1 MSALAEYVLNT
12 INPGLEPGSKVT
24 WDDVVTQTPWMAKR
38 LRGMMASQEKTV
50 RCQALLIPGVSS
62 ELEIALEKM
71 YSEHILK
78 PPMGRGRLI
87 IGNPPTHGH
96 KPITSPPGLTK
107 TGRMDVLKLHLKRGA
122 QGEGWSHIES
132 KDSGPGVGC
141 PYQTPKGADLPGES
155 EQVAQ
160 PGHSP
165 LTNELLAP
173 GEELI
178 GELDYGDVEEDN
190 LGSPDPEVAQA
201 VAHIPK
207 ADVDM
212 EMQES
217 HAPSGFKPEVAKSG
231 YDVNLVRTNPTE
243 PGLAS
248 PVTAGE
254 DKMLDEEAG
263 SRTPGAGRPGTN
275 ENPGHAD
282 N

>member
-24 WDDVVTQTPWMAKR
+24 WDDVVTRTPWMAKW
-38 LRGMMASQEKTV
+38 LRGMMASQEKMV
-50 RCQALLIPGVSS
+50 RHQAQPIPGMSS

-71 YSEHILK
+71 YSEHISKL
-78 PPMGRGRLI
+78 PMGRERLI
-87 IGNPPTHGH
+87 VGNPPTHGH
-96 KPITSPPGLTK
+96 KLITSPPRLTK
-107 TGRMDVLKLHLKRGA
+107 TGRMDVFKLHLKRGA

-132 KDSGPGVGC
+132 KDSGPGVRC
-141 PYQTPKGADLPGES
+141 PYQTPKGADPPRES

-160 PGHSP
+160 PGRSP
-165 LTNELLAP
+165 LTSELLAP

-178 GELDYGDVEEDN
+178 ELDYEDVEEDN
-190 LGSPDPEVAQA
+190 PGPPDPEVTQA

-217 HAPSGFKPEVAKSG
+217 HAPSGFEPEVTRSG

-248 PVTAGE
+248 PVTV
-254 DKMLDEEAG
+254 
-263 SRTPGAGRPGTN
+263 GRGQDV
-275 ENPGHAD
+275 G
-282 N
+282 